1 MTADEIEKYGDV
13 LFDRI
18 EGFQDEVLKTI
29 GRRIKQIGSLSA
41 YDSQTLKNLADITGD
56 MKAIT
61 SLLAEVTGMNIKD
74 IQKVYAGVL
83 TDTAEKYKPL
93 YDFRNMSF
101 VPFSQSEFGQNLLK
115 HWAEQ
120 TAGDMINLS
129 RTKAIGFTDES
140 GAFKSIA
147 GAYQAAV
154 DKAVFNISTGTEDF
168 NTAMRQTVEALGG
181 SGVKT
186 LYKGINKNGVP
197 YTLNVGLDSMIR
209 ANLLYGAKQAA
220 QAYDEHIGEELG
232 CDGFEVDAHSNPRPA
247 HEFMQ
252 GKIYSYSGKKE
263 IDGVTYED
271 GAAALSALE
280 DYGCLHFKT
289 DVILGV
295 SEPRYGKKHLDKL
308 HKENTELIDY
318 NGVKKTGYEWKQ
330 QQRALERAVRREK
343 GIISIAE
350 ASGDKT
356 LVKRSKERI
365 AAYKA
370 RYNDM
375 CNKVGLQKTPER
387 MATSYKDLTRRKVND
402 IIPVVLPDGSMSN
415 VTVGTQIK
423 NIEVFAGK
431 GSGKDLRVK
440 NFLVENYGGTADNW
454 QHTKGRG
461 FVDVDNESRK
471 AMLHWFEES
480 NVGIREMKVKGWSKK

>member
-61 SLLAEVTGMNIKD
+61 SQLAEVTGMNIKD

-83 TDTAEKYKPL
+83 ADTAEKYKPL

-101 VPFSQSEFGQNLLK
+101 VPFTGSEFGQNLLK

-350 ASGDKT
+350 ASGDKA

-370 RYNDM
+370 KYNDM
-375 CNKVGLQKTPER
+375 CNKLGLQKTTER
-387 MATSYKDLTRRKVND
+387 MATS
-402 IIPVVLPDGSMSN
+402 
-415 VTVGTQIK
+415 
-423 NIEVFAGK
+423 
-431 GSGKDLRVK
+431 
-440 NFLVENYGGTADNW
+440 
-454 QHTKGRG
+454 
-461 FVDVDNESRK
+461 
-471 AMLHWFEES
+471 
-480 NVGIREMKVKGWSKK
+480 